1 MENKRV
7 RKAVIPAAGY
17 GTRFLPAT
25 KVIAK
30 EMFPIIDTPTIDLIV
45 REALESG
52 ITEFLIIVSSSKN
65 SIIDYF
71 DRNLDLERVLKEK
84 GRMDDYKLIT
94 DLPNKV
100 NIHFVRQK
108 EQLGLG
114 HAVLQSRSFIGE
126 EPFALLLGDDVYV
139 GNKNIPVLKQLIEA
153 YNAVLSSVIGMIY
166 VDESEVSKLGICE
179 FDITENEKIHKLV
192 GVQEKPSIIDAKSRY
207 AIGGRYILSPTIFKY
222 LESQNKGN
230 QNEIQLTDAI
240 LRMMSEESVYG
251 YEIDGRR
258 YDIGSRIGYIEAIL
272 DFALAREELKDEVLK
287 LMKNKLLHWS
297 HFL

>member
-71 DRNLDLERVLKEK
+71 DRNLELERVLKEK

-94 DLPNKV
+94 ELPNKV

-114 HAVLQSRSFIGE
+114 HAVLQSRSFIGN

-139 GNKNIPVLKQLIEA
+139 GNNNIPVLKQLIDA
-153 YNAVLSSVIGMIY
+153 YDKVYASIIGMIY
-166 VDESEVSKLGICE
+166 VDESEVNKLGICD
-179 FDITENEKIHKLV
+179 FD
-192 GVQEKPSIIDAKSRY
+192 
-207 AIGGRYILSPTIFKY
+207 
-222 LESQNKGN
+222 
-230 QNEIQLTDAI
+230 
-240 LRMMSEESVYG
+240 
-251 YEIDGRR
+251 
-258 YDIGSRIGYIEAIL
+258 
-272 DFALAREELKDEVLK
+272 
-287 LMKNKLLHWS
+287 
-297 HFL
+297 

>member
-71 DRNLDLERVLKEK
+71 DRNLELERVLKEK
-84 GRMDDYKLIT
+84 GRMEDYKLIT
-94 DLPNKV
+94 ELPNKV

-114 HAVLQSRSFIGE
+114 HAVLQSRSFIGN
-126 EPFALLLGDDVYV
+126 EPFAL
-139 GNKNIPVLKQLIEA
+139 
-153 YNAVLSSVIGMIY
+153 
-166 VDESEVSKLGICE
+166 
-179 FDITENEKIHKLV
+179 F
-192 GVQEKPSIIDAKSRY
+192 RW
-207 AIGGRYILSPTIFKY
+207 RF
-222 LESQNKGN
+222 
-230 QNEIQLTDAI
+230 IQ
-240 LRMMSEESVYG
+240 
-251 YEIDGRR
+251 
-258 YDIGSRIGYIEAIL
+258 
-272 DFALAREELKDEVLK
+272 
-287 LMKNKLLHWS
+287 
-297 HFL
+297 

>member
-1 MENKRV
+1 MQVKRV
-7 RKAVIPAAGY
+7 SKAVIPAAGY

-71 DRNLDLERVLKEK
+71 DRNIELERVLKEK

-94 DLPNKV
+94 ELPNKV

-114 HAVLQSRSFIGE
+114 HAVLQACSFVGN
-126 EPFALLLGDDVYV
+126 EPFALLLGDDVFV
-139 GNKNIPVLKQLIEA
+139 GNNVPVLKQLINVYEEL
-153 YNAVLSSVIGMIY
+153 NASVIGTI
-166 VDESEVSKLGICE
+166 VVPKKEVVKFGICE
-179 FDITENEKIHKLV
+179 FEKYEPSLRVHKIKDID
-192 GVQEKPSIIDAKSRY
+192 EKPAVEAAKSQY
-207 AIGGRYILSPTIFKY
+207 AIGGRYIFTPTIFKY
-222 LESQNKGN
+222 LETEKRGPSG
-230 QNEIQLTDAI
+230 EFLLTDSI
-240 LRMMSEESVYG
+240 VRMMSEEEVYA
-251 YEIDGRR
+251 YDIDGRR
-258 YDIGSRIGYIEAIL
+258 YDIGSRIGYIEAII
-272 DFALAREELKDEVLK
+272 DFALNREDLRDEVIDLIK
-287 LMKNKLLHWS
+287 SKV
-297 HFL
+297 

>member
-65 SIIDYF
+65 SIVDYF
-71 DRNLDLERVLKEK
+71 DRNLELERVLKEK

-94 DLPNKV
+94 ELPNKV

-114 HAVLQSRSFIGE
+114 HAVLQSRSFIGD
-126 EPFALLLGDDVYV
+126 EPFALLLGDDLYV
-139 GNKNIPVLKQLIEA
+139 GKDNKPVLKQLIDA
-153 YNAVLSSVIGMIY
+153 YDEVLSSVIGMIY
-166 VDESEVSKLGICE
+166 VNEDEVNKLGICD
-179 FDITENEKIHKLV
+179 FDTNEEGKIHKLI
-192 GVQEKPSIIDAKSRY
+192 GVQEKPTLEEAKSRY

-222 LESQNKGN
+222 LDSQVKGN

-240 LRMMSEESVYG
+240 LRMMSEEDVYG
-251 YEIDGRR
+251 YEINGVR
-258 YDIGSRIGYIEAIL
+258 YDIGSRIGYIDAIL
-272 DFALAREELKDEVLK
+272 DFALRREDLKEDVLELIKSK
-287 LMKNKLLHWS
+287 LSN
-297 HFL
+297 

>member
-1 MENKRV
+1 MQKKV

-45 REALESG
+45 REALDSG

-65 SIIDYF
+65 SIVDYF
-71 DRNLDLERVLKEK
+71 DRNLLLERVLLER

-94 DLPNKV
+94 ELPNKV

-114 HAVLQSRSFIGE
+114 HAVLQSRSFVGE
-126 EPFALLLGDDVYV
+126 EPFALLLGDDLYV
-139 GNKNIPVLKQLIEA
+139 GNNKPVTKQLIDAFYEV
-153 YNAVLSSVIGMIY
+153 NSSVIGTLF
-166 VDESEVSKLGICE
+166 VKKEELVKLGVCEFESESGESRIRKL
-179 FDITENEKIHKLV
+179 K
-192 GVQEKPSIIDAKSRY
+192 GVQEKPTIEEAKSQY
-207 AIGGRYILSPTIFKY
+207 AIGGRYVLTPTIFKL
-222 LESQNKGN
+222 LEN
-230 QNEIQLTDAI
+230 QSISKRNEIELTDAI
-240 LRMMSEESVYG
+240 LRLMEFEDVYS

-258 YDIGSRIGYIEAIL
+258 YDIGSRRGYIEAIL
-272 DFALAREELKDEVLK
+272 DFALAKENLREDVIK
-287 LMKNKLLHWS
+287 LIKEKAEQ
-297 HFL
+297 F

>member
-1 MENKRV
+1 MENNRV

-71 DRNLDLERVLKEK
+71 DRNLELERVLKEK

-94 DLPNKV
+94 ELPNKV

-114 HAVLQSRSFIGE
+114 HAVLQSRSFIGD
-126 EPFALLLGDDVYV
+126 EPFALLLGDDLYV
-139 GNKNIPVLKQLIEA
+139 GKNNRPVLKQLIDA
-153 YNAVLSSVIGMIY
+153 YDKVLTSVIGMIY
-166 VDESEVSKLGICE
+166 VSEDEVNRLGICD
-179 FDITENEKIHKLV
+179 FDITEIKKVHKLI
-192 GVQEKPSIIDAKSRY
+192 GVQEKPSINDAKTRY

-222 LESQNKGN
+222 LESQGKGN

-240 LRMMSEESVYG
+240 LRMMSEEDVYG
-251 YEIDGRR
+251 YEIDGVR
-258 YDIGSRIGYIEAIL
+258 YDIGSRIGYIDAIL
-272 DFALAREELKDEVLK
+272 DFALSRDELKEDVLQ
-287 LMKNKLLHWS
+287 LIKNKLS
-297 HFL
+297 Q